1 MKTIVTSNS
10 LSTKNRESI
19 DGTPAPDAIL
29 LIPQEQ
35 TEWIQYAQEVIEVI
49 PRLDRQEIQDVEY
62 HFDETNN
69 AYDIVRPTRKT
80 GEYMLWVA
88 REWCDEVTAAIETET
103 CNRLITPNIEEISP
117 QAIEYVVHQST
128 HVVGLNDG
136 LTIRGDHGTN
146 ALSDGQRRA
155 LGIDTEADADDTE
168 SSEQD
173 DARKECEADGTGAT
187 ESGPGTESSSE
198 DSHEQ
203 DSHTD
208 SIDESPSEELDNLSG
223 EELLAGIEWDAGR
236 PPIGCTSEAGV
247 LKPDDN
253 YTDVR
258 DALRRVARSEMS
270 QSAAADKLGCARK
283 TIANALQRPHLY
295 GVDPEQV

>member
-1 MKTIVTSNS
+1 MNTIVTSNS

-35 TEWIQYAQEVIEVI
+35 TEWIQYAEEVIEVI

-62 HFDETNN
+62 HFDETNIS
-69 AYDIVRPTRKT
+69 YDIVRPTGKT

-88 REWCDEVTAAIETET
+88 RDWCDDVTEAIETET
-103 CNRLITPNIEEISP
+103 CNRLMTPNIEEISP
-117 QAIEYVVHQST
+117 QAIEYAVHQST
-128 HVVGLNDG
+128 RVVGFNDG
-136 LTIRGDHGTN
+136 LTIRGDRGIDV
-146 ALSDGQRRA
+146 LSDGQRRA

-173 DARKECEADGTGAT
+173 DAREECEADSTGAT

-208 SIDESPSEELDNLSG
+208 SIDESPGEELDKLSG
-223 EELLAGIEWDAGR
+223 KELLAGIEWDAGR
-236 PPIGCTSEAGV
+236 PPIGCTSESGV

-270 QSAAADKLGCARK
+270 QSATADKLGCARK